1 MQSETAPA
9 TWPHDPH
16 ALRAGEP
23 SAPRVRSLR
32 VSSSDIRDGLAG
44 SPELDA
50 MRRIGYVSVPT
61 SRYSWSEP
69 MAIVSTQTTVRSRDG
84 RTTRDAL
91 VVAARRLME
100 VQGYQNTSLDDVL
113 RESGVG
119 KGNFYHHFRSKED
132 LGYAILDQIIGSF
145 LERTLEPCFSD
156 FEGHR
161 MNQIRCFLT
170 RVLEYQRE
178 RKCVGGCAMGN
189 LASELSDVHEGFRA
203 RLASVF
209 TAWQE
214 RLTLAAPRGA
224 DAGGAGAGCQPER
237 WPTSWWLPS
246 RAPCLLSKV
255 TKNIGVMEQCVD

>member
-1 MQSETAPA
+1 
-9 TWPHDPH
+9 
-16 ALRAGEP
+16 
-23 SAPRVRSLR
+23 
-32 VSSSDIRDGLAG
+32 
-44 SPELDA
+44 
-50 MRRIGYVSVPT
+50 
-61 SRYSWSEP
+61 
-69 MAIVSTQTTVRSRDG
+69 MAITSPQAPVRSRDG

-100 VQGYQNTSLDDVL
+100 VRGYQNTSLDDVL

-132 LGYAILDQIIGSF
+132 LGYAIIDQIISSF

-156 FEGHR
+156 LEGHR
-161 MNQIRCFLT
+161 LNQIRCFLA

-178 RKCVGGCAMGN
+178 RRCVGGCAMGN

-214 RLTLAAPRGA
+214 RLTLALREAQTRGEVVP
-224 DAGGAGAGCQPER
+224 GCQPEGVAHFLVAALEG
-237 WPTSWWLPS
+237 SI
-246 RAPCLLSKV
+246 LLSKV
-255 TKNIGVMEQCVD
+255 TKNIGVMEQCVIEIERYLALYEVRS

>member
-1 MQSETAPA
+1 
-9 TWPHDPH
+9 
-16 ALRAGEP
+16 
-23 SAPRVRSLR
+23 
-32 VSSSDIRDGLAG
+32 
-44 SPELDA
+44 
-50 MRRIGYVSVPT
+50 
-61 SRYSWSEP
+61 
-69 MAIVSTQTTVRSRDG
+69 MAIVSTQAPVRNRDG

-100 VQGYQNTSLDDVL
+100 IRGYQNTSLDDVL

-132 LGYAILDQIIGSF
+132 LGYAIIDQIISSF

-161 MNQIRCFLT
+161 MNQIRCFLA

-178 RKCVGGCAMGN
+178 RRCVGGCAMGN

-214 RLTLAAPRGA
+214 RLTLALREAQTRGEVVP
-224 DAGGAGAGCQPER
+224 GCQPEGVAHFLVAALEG
-237 WPTSWWLPS
+237 SI
-246 RAPCLLSKV
+246 LLSKV
-255 TKNIGVMEQCVD
+255 TKNIGVMEQCVIEIERYLALYEVRS